1 MLNRRVIRTPRHIT
15 APKAAFL
22 SGSGTLSLAKTKE
35 SVPGV
40 LQPAGLHRPGAVAHH
55 RPLLGEKKKAPRPWL
70 RDERQPSAVPPRFGA
85 VRRTP
90 AGFNGPNPPVI
101 GRTLQGEQSAR
112 FAGGFQ
118 PVASVLCCA

>member
-1 MLNRRVIRTPRHIT
+1 MESEGFLFDKTKRNLSEMITARARSPIT
-15 APKAAFL
+15 APFC
-22 SGSGTLSLAKTKE
+22 
-35 SVPGV
+35 
-40 LQPAGLHRPGAVAHH
+40 
-55 RPLLGEKKKAPRPWL
+55 GEKKKAPRPWL